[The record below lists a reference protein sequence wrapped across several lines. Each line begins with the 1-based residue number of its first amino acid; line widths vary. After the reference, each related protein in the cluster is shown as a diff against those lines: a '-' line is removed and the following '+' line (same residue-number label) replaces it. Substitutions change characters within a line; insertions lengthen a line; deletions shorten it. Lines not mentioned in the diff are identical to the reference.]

1 MKQSDT
7 GLLAIK
13 WMDKKQVN
21 IISSCSQPTV
31 QEVSRR
37 SKAVGQGRQNV
48 TIPSAVLDYNKNMNG
63 LDLADQYRA
72 YYSVGRSGSKWWRY
86 CFWFLVQ
93 TSIVNA
99 FLLYRRANL
108 PRARRNTPE
117 GEHLQFRVQLLR
129 NLLEHS
135 SRQQATNIQQS
146 PSVSGRVA
154 PVEQHKS
161 VRLPGNKKTCYVCSK
176 NKVKTPRGCPVV
188 TVFGCCMC
196 GIHLCKGQCFKDF
209 HTN

>member
-21 IISSCSQPTV
+21 IISTCSQPIV
-31 QEVSRR
+31 EEVSRR

-48 TIPSAVLDYNKNMNG
+48 TIPSAVLDYNKNMNDV
-63 LDLADQYRA
+63 DLADQYRA

-99 FLLYRRANL
+99 YLLYRRANL
-108 PRARRNTPE
+108 PRARLRVNISSSACSFFVICSNI
-117 GEHLQFRVQLLR
+117 LQGSKQLT
-129 NLLEHS
+129 S
-135 SRQQATNIQQS
+135 SKALQ
-146 PSVSGRVA
+146 
-154 PVEQHKS
+154 
-161 VRLPGNKKTCYVCSK
+161 
-176 NKVKTPRGCPVV
+176 
-188 TVFGCCMC
+188 
-196 GIHLCKGQCFKDF
+196 
-209 HTN
+209 